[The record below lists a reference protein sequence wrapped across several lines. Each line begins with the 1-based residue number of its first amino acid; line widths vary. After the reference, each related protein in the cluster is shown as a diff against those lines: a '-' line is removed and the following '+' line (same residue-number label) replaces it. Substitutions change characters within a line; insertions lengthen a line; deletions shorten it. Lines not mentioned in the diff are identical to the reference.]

1 MKLLAKQFDP
11 VLEPSQGVH
20 SDPFLLYNGHIE
32 TQFMIT
38 LRPHQH
44 RAVAA
49 MQKYKKGQIIVP
61 TGGGK
66 TLKMIYDVL
75 RLFQSQTPK
84 TVVVCAPRILLAG
97 QLSSEF
103 LEHITNAEV
112 MHVHSGE
119 THHYNTTKVSEIQA
133 HDVACKIT
141 NRHQLIFTTYNSL
154 NRIQEAEIAVD
165 TIYFDEAHNSVKRNF
180 FPATEHFAAHADR
193 CYFFTATPKHSATIS
208 KPGMNMP
215 EVYGQVICQVP
226 APELV
231 EQGYILPPKVVVKQL
246 PMVKGKQVI
255 FSRDADNL
263 IETIDEQGVQKI
275 LICARTTK
283 QIIGLVSE
291 SDFCV
296 QLQQRGYSWM
306 MITSKTG
313 AVIDGQ
319 KVNREQFF
327 DTLNAWGK
335 DSSKKFVVMHHS
347 ILSEG
352 INVNGLEAVLFMRN
366 MDYIGISQTIGR
378 VIRLGDKSKTFGLV
392 CVPVYDNVGISTSRK
407 VQAVVDTIFHKGQ
420 PAVSVIK
427 R

>member
-1 MKLLAKQFDP
+1 M
-11 VLEPSQGVH
+11 
-20 SDPFLLYNGHIE
+20 YNGPIE

-49 MQKYKKGQIIVP
+49 MQKYKKGQILVP

-66 TLKMIYDVL
+66 TLKMIYDAL
-75 RLFQSQTPK
+75 RLFQSETPK

-103 LEHITNAEV
+103 LEHISNVAV

-119 THHYNTTKVSEIQA
+119 THHYSTTKPSEIQWWDSIVSGA
-133 HDVACKIT
+133 FNPDAPKHK
-141 NRHQLIFTTYNSL
+141 LIFTTYNSL
-154 NRIQEAEIAVD
+154 QRLQQADIHVD